1 MGSVFIS
8 HAVDDPD
15 WPPAAVDALAARLRE
30 AGAAVRLDTWRD
42 AEIGRHQ
49 SDGEWRGW
57 MLDSL
62 DAAATVLCLASPLY
76 VERTRRQGAGAPR
89 GRGVAFEFFH
99 IEQRLYDE
107 HQGRDG
113 WVWLLLPANA
123 QRASHVPAVLRGAC
137 PEYRMPADEARLLAH
152 VLGRGLVEGVVAAA
166 VPSPAP
172 VPKPVPTPTGPAWAS
187 ASGQDAEGHWADLT
201 IPGEGITQRLR
212 WIPPGEFWMGSPLTE
227 QGRHD
232 DEGPRHRVR
241 LTEGFWLAD
250 TACTQALWRAVMGGG
265 NPSQFTGD
273 LALPVEN
280 VNWDEVQGFL
290 QRLQVRLPRGYAAA
304 LPTEAEWEYA
314 CRAGTDTPF
323 AFGADVSLAQVNVDG
338 NRPYAGG
345 RKGEYRQRTVPVK
358 ALPANGWGLYQM
370 HGNVWEWC
378 ADVPR
383 LYADVQD
390 PATATKNPVGPPN
403 PNQEALR
410 TLRGGSWFPPAWAAR
425 SAYRNVIPRGFRSM
439 ELGFRFALR
448 STGPGGAGSR

>member
-1 MGSVFIS
+1 MLTELIALPGGDFRMGSADFY
-8 HAVDDPD
+8 PD
-15 WPPAAVDALAARLRE
+15 E
-30 AGAAVRLDTWRD
+30 APVHT
-42 AEIGRHQ
+42 
-49 SDGEWRGW
+49 
-57 MLDSL
+57 
-62 DAAATVLCLASPLY
+62 ATVAAFAI
-76 VERTRRQGAGAPR
+76 ERHPVT
-89 GRGVAFEFFH
+89 
-99 IEQRLYDE
+99 
-107 HQGRDG
+107 
-113 WVWLLLPANA
+113 NA
-123 QRASHVPAVLRGAC
+123 QYAEFVADTGYVTVAERPLDPALYPG
-137 PEYRMPADEARLLAH
+137 
-152 VLGRGLVEGVVAAA
+152 VAAA
-166 VPSPAP
+166 DLLPGALVF
-172 VPKPVPTPTGPAWAS
+172 VPTAGPVDLNDWRQWWDWAPGACWRHPFGR
-187 ASGQDAEGHWADLT
+187 ASGIEDRLDHPVVQVAYPDAHAYAQWA
-201 IPGEGITQRLR
+201 
-212 WIPPGEFWMGSPLTE
+212 
-227 QGRHD
+227 GR
-232 DEGPRHRVR
+232 R
-241 LTEGFWLAD
+241 
-250 TACTQALWRAVMGGG
+250 
-265 NPSQFTGD
+265 
-273 LALPVEN
+273 
-280 VNWDEVQGFL
+280 
-290 QRLQVRLPRGYAAA
+290 